1 MATYS
6 SSRSRL
12 ARKEAQKSYHRLVFA
27 TLGTILLVIFI
38 FFGGIPALVK
48 FSAFLGDLKTSSQP
62 ITPQNEEG
70 PLLPPRLEP
79 LPDVTNNPQLTISGF
94 AQTGK
99 EVEIFLNG
107 ESLGK
112 TTVSSDG
119 KFLYAKI
126 TLTEGEN
133 RIKAYTVEGG
143 KESEASK
150 TLFITYKK
158 TAPRLE
164 VSQPIDSASFSGE
177 TKTIRV
183 EGQTDPDTTV
193 TVNDRWAIVSSTGS
207 FYLFYTLSDGEN
219 LLKIKAIDRA
229 GNETTVERK
238 VTYSP

>member
-1 MATYS
+1 MTIYS

-12 ARKEAQKSYHRLVFA
+12 ARKETQKSYHRLIFT

-70 PLLPPRLEP
+70 PLFPPRLEP
-79 LPDVTNNPQLTISGF
+79 IPDATNNPKLTISGF
-94 AQTGK
+94 AQAGK

-107 ESLGK
+107 ESAGK

-119 KFLYAKI
+119 KFLYSQIA
-126 TLTEGEN
+126 LTEGEN
-133 RIKAYTVEGG
+133 RIKAYALEGS

-150 TLFITYKK
+150 TLFVIYKK
-158 TAPRLE
+158 NVPKLE
-164 VSQPIDSASFSGE
+164 VSQPIDGVSFSGE
-177 TKTIRV
+177 NKTIRV
-183 EGQTDPDTTV
+183 EGQTDPDTMV
-193 TVNDRWAIVSSTGS
+193 TVNDRWAIVSSSGS
-207 FYLFYTLSDGEN
+207 FYLSYTLSDGEN

-238 VTYSP
+238 VIYSP